1 MSENETATR
10 IHHVI
15 GLILATLAIGLVV
28 LVWQFGLNYLNG
40 TIFEELRYVIFAV
53 LVIGL
58 LSGLQNLLSRFDR

>member
-10 IHHVI
+10 IRHVI
-15 GLILATLAIGLVV
+15 GLILTTLAIALVV
-28 LVWQFGLNYLNG
+28 LVWNFGLDYLNG